1 MPKRT
6 DISSILII
14 GSGPIVIGQACEFD
28 YSGAQACKALKA
40 EGYRVVLVNSNPA
53 TIMTD
58 PQMADAT
65 YVEPLTVDLLEKII
79 AEERPD
85 ALLPT
90 VGGQTGLNLA
100 VALAEQGILERRGV
114 ELIGA
119 NLRAM
124 QVAEDRDLFK
134 KAMSAAGLESPR
146 SRIAHSLEEAH
157 HIFSTVIGRF
167 PIFIRPSFTLGGSG
181 AGTVFTPEEFDEK
194 VAWGLRE
201 SPVHTVLVE
210 ESLIGW
216 KEYELEVMRDR
227 ADNFVVVCSIENL
240 DPMGVHTGDSITV
253 APAQTLT
260 DKEYQRLRD
269 QARLV
274 MRAVG
279 VETGGS
285 NVQFAVDPESGRV
298 VVIEMN
304 PRVSRSSALASKATG
319 FPIAKLAAKLAVGY
333 TLDELKNDITQE
345 TVAAF
350 EPSID
355 YVVVKIPR
363 WAFEKFPGVDRE
375 LGPQMKS
382 VGEVMA
388 IGRTFKEA
396 LQKGVRSLEIGRDG
410 LGPLARDEEGQLK
423 GYPPDTSSTD
433 LLHLPNRDR
442 LFAVFERLLQAERE
456 CPLPSD
462 QAADDSALQ
471 ECSEIYDP
479 WFVAQMQE
487 LARFQVGVERR
498 KASEEEG
505 EKSTRQEENLSR
517 SSPLDAWT
525 LRQAKRMGFSDAQLA
540 RILNEAAVAHSTT
553 AAAAGH
559 DAPAANH
566 TPATESSIRAL
577 RHRLGVL
584 PTYHQVDTCAAEF
597 TAFTPYLYSSYESEG
612 EAPPT
617 TRDKV
622 IILGGGPNR
631 IGQGIEFDYCCCH
644 ASFALQEMGYE
655 TVMINCNPETV
666 STDYDTSDRLYF
678 EPLTLEDVLNI
689 YRREAADAP
698 DVKVLVQYGG
708 QTPLN
713 LAAGLQA
720 AGVPILGTQPDAIE
734 LAEDR
739 ERFSALL
746 AELEIPAPANGIAH
760 TAEQALAIA
769 NRIGYPLVVR
779 PSYVLGGRAMAIVDD
794 EESLYHYMSY
804 AVNVDAEM
812 TAGGQFDLSNAPSR
826 RDVGAS
832 KVAILVDQFLED
844 AYEVDVDA
852 IADGEQVVIG
862 GILQHIEEAGVH
874 SGDSACVLPP
884 YKISGYHLNIIRE
897 YTEKLGLALGVR
909 GLMNVQYAIK
919 DDVVYVLEVN
929 PRASRTV
936 PFVSKAT
943 GVPLAKLAA
952 WVMAG
957 KSLAEVGLLAE
968 PGVKGFFVKE
978 AVLPWK
984 KFSGADT
991 LLGPEMRSTGE
1002 VMGHAQNFG
1011 HAFAKSQLGADYP
1024 LPTDGGVLITVN
1036 DYDKGAALKL
1046 ARDFDRMGFSLY
1058 ATSGTAALIQRVGLP
1073 VTVLSKA
1080 ATTEE
1085 RREQP
1090 PLLHVPAPTGT
1101 YTTLDAMRDG
1111 KIHLIIN
1118 TPLGPNSRSD
1128 GQKIRTLATRM
1139 EIPLITTLSA
1149 AQAAVNGI
1157 RAMMDAELNVRSL
1170 QAYYGEYG

>member
-6 DISSILII
+6 DLSSILII

-28 YSGAQACKALKA
+28 YSGAQACKALRQ
-40 EGYRVVLVNSNPA
+40 EGYRVILVNSNPA

-58 PQMADAT
+58 PELADAT
-65 YVEPLTVDLLEKII
+65 YIEPLTVDVLEKII
-79 AEERPD
+79 ARERPD

-90 VGGQTGLNLA
+90 VGGQTGLNLG
-100 VALAEQGILERRGV
+100 VALAEQGILDRYGV

-124 QVAEDRDLFK
+124 QVAEDRELFK
-134 KAMSAAGLESPR
+134 DAMTAVGLESPR
-146 SRIAHSLEEAH
+146 SGVAHNLEEARQ
-157 HIFSTVIGRF
+157 IAQEIGRY

-181 AGTVFTPEEFDEK
+181 AGTVFTPHEFDEK
-194 VAWGLRE
+194 VAWGLKE

-216 KEYELEVMRDR
+216 KEYELEVMRDA

-240 DPMGVHTGDSITV
+240 DAMGVHTGDSITV

-285 NVQFAVDPESGRV
+285 NVQFGVDPASGRV
-298 VVIEMN
+298 VIIEMN

-319 FPIAKLAAKLAVGY
+319 FPIAKLAAKVAVGY
-333 TLDELKNDITQE
+333 TLDELRNDITRQ

-355 YVVVKIPR
+355 YVVVKAPR

-382 VGEVMA
+382 VGEAMA

-396 LQKGVRSLEIGRDG
+396 LQKAVRSLEIGRDG
-410 LGPLARDEEGQLK
+410 LGPMERDADGHFK
-423 GYPPDTSSTD
+423 GYDPGTALHD
-433 LLHLPNRDR
+433 LLRTPNRDR
-442 LFAVFERLLQAERE
+442 LFAVYEALLSGEHQATVAQ
-456 CPLPSD
+456 LTG
-462 QAADDSALQ
+462 
-471 ECSEIYDP
+471 YDP

-487 LARFQVGVERR
+487 IADFENELAALDSATLR
-498 KASEEEG
+498 KA
-505 EKSTRQEENLSR
+505 
-517 SSPLDAWT
+517 
-525 LRQAKRMGFSDAQLA
+525 KRLGFSDRQLA
-540 RILNEAAVAHSTT
+540 RIASRRLEIGDWRWEIGRGGDSEISNLQSPISELQ
-553 AAAAGH
+553 
-559 DAPAANH
+559 
-566 TPATESSIRAL
+566 IRRMRAD
-577 RHRLGVL
+577 LGL
-584 PTYHQVDTCAAEF
+584 IPTYHQVDTCAAEF
-597 TAFTPYLYSSYESEG
+597 EAYTPYLYSSYESAS
-612 EAPPT
+612 EAPPSE
-617 TRDKV
+617 RPK
-622 IILGGGPNR
+622 IMILGGGPNR

-644 ASFALQEMGYE
+644 AAFALHDLGYE
-655 TVMINCNPETV
+655 TIMVNCNPETV

-689 YRREAADAP
+689 VDREGRGARGEFGAP
-698 DVKVLVQYGG
+698 SINSTVGAGDMVDDDTGASPLAPRPSPLKGLIVQYGG

-713 LAAGLQA
+713 LAAALQE
-720 AGVPILGTQPDAIE
+720 AGVPILGTSPDAID

-739 ERFSALL
+739 DRFGALL
-746 AELEIPAPANGIAH
+746 EKLDIPAPAHGSAR
-760 TAEQALAIA
+760 TADEAVAVA
-769 NRIGYPLVVR
+769 EVIGYPVVVR
-779 PSYVLGGRAMAIVDD
+779 PSYVLGGRAMAIVDG
-794 EESLYHYMSY
+794 EENLRRYMAE
-804 AVNVDAEM
+804 AVSVVE
-812 TAGGQFDLSNAPSR
+812 GKP
-826 RDVGAS
+826 
-832 KVAILVDQFLED
+832 ILIDQFLED
-844 AYEVDVDA
+844 AFEVDVDA
-852 IADGEQVVIG
+852 ICDGERLVVG
-862 GILQHIEEAGVH
+862 GVMQHIEEAGIH

-884 YKISGYHLNIIRE
+884 YKISQYHLSIIRE

-952 WVMAG
+952 RVMAG
-957 KSLAEVGLLAE
+957 ETLAEIGLLAE
-968 PGVKGFFVKE
+968 PELDGFFVKE

-984 KFSGADT
+984 KFTGIDA

-1002 VMGHAQNFG
+1002 VMGHASSFG
-1011 HAFAKSQLGADYP
+1011 HAFAKSQLGAGTGLP
-1024 LPTDGGVLITVN
+1024 LEGGVLITVN
-1036 DYDKGAALKL
+1036 DYDKGSALKL
-1046 ARDFDRMGFSLY
+1046 ARDLHRMGFALY
-1058 ATSGTAALIQRVGLP
+1058 ATEGTGAFFERAGMP
-1073 VTVLSKA
+1073 VTILEKGSSG
-1080 ATTEE
+1080 
-1085 RREQP
+1085 
-1090 PLLHVPAPTGT
+1090 VPG
-1101 YTTLDAMRDG
+1101 YSTLDAMRDG
-1111 KIHLIIN
+1111 KVQLIVN
-1118 TPLGPNSRSD
+1118 TPLGPNARED
-1128 GQKIRTLATRM
+1128 GVKIRRLATRM

-1149 AQAAVNGI
+1149 ATAAVNGI
-1157 RAMMDAELNVRSL
+1157 RALRQKELRVRSL
-1170 QAYYGEYG
+1170 QEHYGLSKA